1 MTKNPEKSPSSWTY
15 EEALQNFD
23 QFCDY
28 FDHAASA
35 RYQSTQNEG
44 GDSPTNNTRLTTPSD
59 FTGEPHIDVQAT

>member
-44 GDSPTNNTRLTTPSD
+44 RDPSADNTRTSSPSDGVGDSY
-59 FTGEPHIDVQAT
+59 IDVQTT

>member
-1 MTKNPEKSPSSWTY
+1 MTKNPEKSPSTWTY

-35 RYQSTQNEG
+35 RYQSTQSDQETRG
-44 GDSPTNNTRLTTPSD
+44 PSLRATPKSESIGDTY
-59 FTGEPHIDVQAT
+59 IDVQTT

>member
-1 MTKNPEKSPSSWTY
+1 MTKNPEKSPSTWTY

-35 RYQSTQNEG
+35 RYQSTQSDQETREPSLRATPKSESI
-44 GDSPTNNTRLTTPSD
+44 GDSYV
-59 FTGEPHIDVQAT
+59 DVQTT